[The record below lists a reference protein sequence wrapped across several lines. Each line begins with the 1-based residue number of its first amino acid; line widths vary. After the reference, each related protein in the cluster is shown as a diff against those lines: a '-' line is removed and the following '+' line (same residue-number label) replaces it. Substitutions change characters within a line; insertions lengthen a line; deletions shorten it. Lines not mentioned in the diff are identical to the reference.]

1 MGKPRLLAREL
12 ATYERQSPRWRA
24 EHQGRYALVHGDL
37 VDCFQTYEDALKIGY
52 ERFGLRPF
60 LIKEIQVVEQP
71 RFVGLSLAEGEDW
84 RTSRAQWA
92 RRARSST

>member
-12 ATYERQSPRWRA
+12 ATYERQSPQWRA

-84 RTSRAQWA
+84 RTLRAQ
-92 RRARSST
+92 